1 MTHSPHPLRWLP
13 PFLVG
18 VCAATAAEV
27 AVGLLLYGGPGLM
40 RSLTTVLSVEAGAL
54 GVGFF
59 TAPTVRPDLV
69 DALRRRWLFTLVA
82 FLVATLFSAFWSVVE
97 LVGGSSLGQGLGLA
111 LLAALPL
118 YASGALL
125 GAMGTVADGDPGRR
139 SRDVGGP
146 AALGAA
152 LGFAATGASFP
163 QVFTPASL
171 LLMCLVLLSAGG
183 LVYGSVLDTR
193 LRVHVRAR
201 RPSPLGDVRVE
212 DRHLLSR
219 DQAARILLEGDHVRR
234 WLPLGDDAGDGWD
247 VEVFLGLV
255 DGGSGQGSVLL
266 VGGGASS
273 LPRAIL
279 REHPGF
285 QVDVVERSHPV
296 VELGREHLD
305 TGLGEGAD
313 PRLDLRVGNPEDATA
328 QLPGPHHVVMVDT
341 AALAPQ
347 GGAAALSSRHRR
359 DLATGVHAEGALVL
373 GPLPIVAGGWAFP
386 EGWSHGRYVRRL
398 PEGLGGLGVC
408 LALDQEILVGSP
420 DAGRV
425 WPDALGPF
433 RRVVEPAP

>member
-1 MTHSPHPLRWLP
+1 M
-13 PFLVG
+13 
-18 VCAATAAEV
+18 
-27 AVGLLLYGGPGLM
+27 GLLLYGGPGLM

-59 TAPTVRPDLV
+59 TAPASRPDLV

-97 LVGGSSLGQGLGLA
+97 LVGGSSVGQGLGLA
-111 LLAALPL
+111 FLAALPL

-139 SRDVGGP
+139 SREVGGP

-152 LGFAATGASFP
+152 LGFAATGASLP

-171 LLMCLVLLSAGG
+171 LLICLVLLSAGG
-183 LVYGSVLDTR
+183 LVYGSVLDNR

-212 DRHLLSR
+212 DRQLLAR
-219 DQAARILLEGDHVRR
+219 DQAARILLEGEHVRR
-234 WLPLGDDAGDGWD
+234 WLPLGDDVGDRWD
-247 VEVFLGLV
+247 LAAFLELV
-255 DGGSGQGSVLL
+255 DGGTGQGSVLL

-273 LPRAIL
+273 LPRTIL

-285 QVDVVERSHPV
+285 RVDVVERSHAV

-305 TGLGEGAD
+305 TGMGQGVD
-313 PRLDLRVGNPEDATA
+313 PRLDLRVGNPDDATA
-328 QLPGPHHVVMVDT
+328 ELPGPYHVVMVDT

-347 GGAAALSSRHRR
+347 GGAATLSARHRK
-359 DLATGVHAEGALVL
+359 DLAAGVHPDGALVL
-373 GPLPIVAGGWAFP
+373 GPLPIEAGGWTFP
-386 EGWSHGRYVRRL
+386 EGWSHGRYVRGL
-398 PEGLGGLGVC
+398 PEGLGALGVC
-408 LALDQEILVGSP
+408 LAPNQEILVGSP

-425 WPDALGPF
+425 WPLELGAF
-433 RRVVEPAP
+433 ARVVEPAP